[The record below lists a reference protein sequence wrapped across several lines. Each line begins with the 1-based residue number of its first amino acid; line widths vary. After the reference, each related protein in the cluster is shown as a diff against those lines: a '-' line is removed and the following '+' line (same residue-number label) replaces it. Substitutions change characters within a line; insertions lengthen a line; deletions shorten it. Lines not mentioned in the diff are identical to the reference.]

1 MPRILLA
8 LTHPLFMDELAKC
21 FVQHIVDFV
30 HAKLFLEV
38 ADGSIFVDTDHFD
51 TCNLSI
57 VFPIFCCQIIREARM
72 MCSTCQDPCAA
83 PTSKLGI
90 GIHRAEATGNLGNG
104 FGSMHSTSFTI
115 RRKRLPKSTTVAVQP
130 EPTFEVNTRRAV
142 WLLRIPMPRKCT
154 SRRGLEAAI
163 RGQNF
168 QHM

>member
-72 MCSTCQDPCAA
+72 MCFPPARIHAPA

-154 SRRGLEAAI
+154 SRRGLEADK
-163 RGQNF
+163 RTNF